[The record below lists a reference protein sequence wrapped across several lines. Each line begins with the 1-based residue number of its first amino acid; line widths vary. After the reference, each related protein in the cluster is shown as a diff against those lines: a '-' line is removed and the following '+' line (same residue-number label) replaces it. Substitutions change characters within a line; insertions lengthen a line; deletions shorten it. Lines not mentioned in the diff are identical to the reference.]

1 MRFLRQ
7 CIDIALPLL
16 GVAVIL
22 GSVLFVRENL
32 KTQLAIVGI
41 GMVLIELGVWKAAH
55 RLLPNERKF
64 NALRAEGDRFIGL
77 VRKLNQA
84 ALALREAESPENK
97 ESFGAVQ
104 DEMRQA
110 IQRMSNVAGKTDKE
124 IAAQRGEPA
133 TEPAPEPVQVG

>member
-32 KTQLAIVGI
+32 KTQIAFVGL

-64 NALRAEGDRFIGL
+64 NALRAEGDRFLGL
-77 VRKLNQA
+77 VRKLNRA
-84 ALALREAESPENK
+84 AQPLRKAESPENK
-97 ESFGAVQ
+97 ESFGEVQ

-110 IQRMSNVAGKTDKE
+110 IQRMSNVAGKTDAE
-124 IAAQRGEPA
+124 LAAQR
-133 TEPAPEPVQVG
+133 PEPGGPLMAAGA